1 LLSASATNMAYMLS
15 AQMLATQFNVVKG
28 YVNANAVV
36 SLPLVTSLT
45 DGHRQA
51 LTANGFT
58 GSSYTVQ
65 QLLNA
70 AIRSLARSPNTTAS
84 GPARFSQE
92 ALKSI
97 FEAINKNAP
106 IFIT

>member
-1 LLSASATNMAYMLS
+1 
-15 AQMLATQFNVVKG
+15 MLATQFNVVKG
-28 YVNANAVV
+28 YVNANAMV

-58 GSSYTVQ
+58 GSSCTVQ
-65 QLLNA
+65 QFLNA
-70 AIRSLARSPNTTAS
+70 AKASLASNPNTTTS
-84 GPARFSQE
+84 GPARLYQE
-92 ALKSI
+92 ALKII